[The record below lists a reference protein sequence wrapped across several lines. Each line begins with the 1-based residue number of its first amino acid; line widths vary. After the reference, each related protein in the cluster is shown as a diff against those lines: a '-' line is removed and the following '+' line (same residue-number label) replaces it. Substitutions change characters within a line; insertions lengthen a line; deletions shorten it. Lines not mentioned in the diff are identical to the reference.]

1 MSARLMGRQKSAQA
15 QYKTLRKNGL
25 LTTQPPIKDFVYVC
39 VRLFICP
46 DSVTSVCEKRGED
59 RECSR

>member
-1 MSARLMGRQKSAQA
+1 MCTRLMGRQKTAEAQE
-15 QYKTLRKNGL
+15 KTLRKNGL
-25 LTTQPPIKDFVYVC
+25 LTSQPPIKDFVCVC
-39 VRLFICP
+39 VHLFFFP